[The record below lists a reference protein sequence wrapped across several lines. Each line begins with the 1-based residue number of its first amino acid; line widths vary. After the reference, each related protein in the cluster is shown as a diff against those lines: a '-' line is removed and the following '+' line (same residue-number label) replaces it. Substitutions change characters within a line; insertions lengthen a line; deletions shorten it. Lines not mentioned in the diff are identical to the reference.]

1 MTSKASSSVELL
13 TRWRRIE
20 EDEEENDDS
29 DPSTV
34 RRLNQRKEQW
44 FTDAFTMLISL
55 PKETHIWCGC
65 SDVMGPLIE
74 TFYNFF
80 RDDRE
85 DSPLKA
91 LWKRI
96 SGEMRTCAQCI
107 SQHHQTQEMY
117 EKEYEC
123 ASVGPLLVV
132 LRKLDEQRVTTH
144 LQEIN
149 LIIEKGAYD
158 PDHHHAEVVSVMYE
172 VLMFPF
178 FFDDMSL
185 CTEFEKFIE
194 SIDNIHELA
203 FAENQ
208 EFPGVYALLF
218 LNRRVRVIG
227 YRLARAMGKLRSA
240 TQLERLQP
248 LLKKFIG
255 ILEIEGM
262 PSSSQDP
269 RPRISLDRS
278 SIWLG
283 MTSLLEFLEGPA
295 FEEGILEPYPIFVD
309 TVLNHISGDS
319 PEFSLAVNCLK
330 ELFKTLG
337 CKLWLRATLSPSVM
351 RNTLLGQCFH
361 TRAEKIHKAIF
372 DLFQPLLQSL
382 EALRDGEH
390 EKQRRHFLYF
400 LLHQVPVSSNF
411 SVLARRIGHK
421 IALLIVLRGYKMNPP
436 CPPFECAHMWG
447 PSLVS
452 SFNDSAL
459 HISLRQPAIDLVQT
473 ILVSDATAL
482 LASLL
487 RNNTGN
493 YMGNE
498 VKYDDDDSN
507 LPFPHAVEDVSD
519 RPWSDFT
526 QQSKVTLGE
535 CKEWMCIPMLWIT
548 TLTST
553 NLLNLPVSL
562 SQAVFWSRSRFC
574 LVESEKTD
582 DMTVDME
589 TWLSSS
595 AVEIKGTLGW
605 KVATGSDDGGPG
617 KESKNS
623 VTVSKMCPTL
633 IRTLKRLTTGFLVQM
648 GEEYRKQWTW
658 VPGMSETFILS
669 LSDPDDNIRQFG
681 KSMLEHVS
689 NTRGLSCGLK
699 FLCSQSSHL
708 VHVFSGATH
717 VLQQVHLSSVLQR
730 FQILHHFFFL
740 LFKLLKE
747 EDVVIITEAVK
758 SSAGGFLRQP
768 DFSAPPVIE
777 SRNSSTAT
785 PELLKFLYS
794 LAEVAWGAVRKC
806 LAEGK
811 AFIHQSLCQMTC
823 VRLLEITPV
832 VLGKLRLS
840 REESCAIG
848 GALKDA
854 SDLKWLPDLIDW
866 GRSQLKVVVTY
877 WRRALA
883 ALLDILQGSKS
894 DTCSSAV
901 QAIRRV
907 LSADDLD
914 IEQLADQISRL
925 VPKKNECLKP
935 VKAVG
940 RAPDNVM
947 DLTEDVTEKESLKN
961 LPSLNKSHQLDINK
975 TLPPIRSISRVPSLK
990 KGTSSIDTSKSS
1002 AAVVSE
1008 KDVSV
1013 RSSNM
1018 VRDLPTTSAEPSK
1031 VGSMSKEAENR
1042 QTVGG
1047 PLSLVNRANLKNAA
1061 DEFISRGTSKEAQK
1075 SAISNTKGMDLRKV
1089 VIEPEVDPLDLALKS
1104 LKPQPL
1110 PLAKP
1115 GPIVPK
1121 RQVIQLC
1128 APVNKKAERW
1138 QRQAAGFKRFR
1149 PPKLEDWFRKILQM
1163 DYYAIVGLA
1172 STNKDE
1178 NQNVGKFREVPVRF
1192 SSPEQYVQIF
1202 QPLVLEEFKA
1212 QLQSSFQEIS
1222 SLEEIYYGD
1231 LSVLSIERV
1240 DDFHFVRFIKD
1251 ESDGPNSKSFSENDL
1266 ILFTKEHPENS
1277 NVGGNMIGKVE
1288 GREWDEKKRSSI
1300 LNVRLY
1306 LQNASSRLN
1315 QARRNLLERSQW
1327 HACRILNI
1335 TSQIREFQALSS
1347 IKDIPVLPVILS
1359 PLGDSNYDSET
1370 KRSDLRSLPH
1380 SLQQILKSSFNE
1392 SQLQAISVSIGSSN
1406 LTKEFDISLI
1416 QGPPGTGKTR
1426 TIVAIISGLLAS
1438 VSRKT
1443 GNSEQDHSSSTT
1455 SRQRMNPNVA
1465 MARVWQDAALAKQL
1479 DDDGESKKK
1488 IGEKIGKGRVLICAQ
1503 SNAAV
1508 DELVSRISSLGI
1520 YGMDGKM
1527 FKPYLVRVGNA
1538 KTVHPNS
1545 LPFFLDTLVDQ
1556 RLAEEKLRINKAK
1569 SNKAEDS
1576 SALLRCNLEKVV
1588 DQITRFEAKRANLNQ
1603 ESLDAKEKIRSK
1615 NLDIDDDG
1623 KPMSDAELGIRLR
1636 RLYEQKRKIYKDLG
1650 AVQAQERKAN
1660 NEIRALKHKLRK
1672 SILKDAQIVV
1682 TTLSGCGGDLYNVCA
1697 ESSSAHKFG
1706 SPSEDNLFDAV
1717 VIDEA
1722 AQALEPA
1729 TLIPLQLL
1737 KSRGTKC
1744 IMVGDPKQLPA
1755 TVLSNIASKYLY
1767 ECSMFERLQRAGYP
1781 ILMLTQQYRM
1791 HPDICRFPSMHFYD
1805 NKLLNGVDMS
1815 SKSAPFHESPYLRP
1829 YVFYDIV
1836 DGQEH
1841 RSGDSSSVCN
1851 EQEAEAA
1858 VQLLRFFKKRYPS
1871 EFVAGRIGIIT
1882 PYKRQLAVLR
1892 SRFSNAFG
1900 SQVAADMELNT
1911 VDGFQGRE
1919 VDILVLSTVRAT
1931 HSASDGNNQ
1940 SRIGFVADVRRMN
1953 VALTRARLS
1962 LWVFGNTRTLQ
1973 RDHNWGALV
1982 KDAQEREA
1990 IIPVKR
1996 PYNMFGEKALEQKQF
2011 ENLSKNFP
2019 EPGKQHQHSRRKEH
2033 RAETSS
2039 DRKMRKPDGDIVPPL
2054 SSKGSESKHSRRKAR
2069 EEASSQRE
2077 KLATGSEEVRS
2088 EVNPRRNQEKKEK
2101 MKGIEKSSN
2110 PEDTDVTSS
2119 KKKKEEP
2126 NAWKKSK
2133 KASSKLDSNKRE
2145 KSTDE
2150 SEQRDRQI
2158 NKGNASCNQGGGE
2171 DVVSKRKKQREAVAA
2186 ILNSSLIP
2194 SHKPKPP
2201 KRPLSPSSTASSH
2214 TRPSKAIK
2222 ESTKNNSKQ
2231 R

>member
-1 MTSKASSSVELL
+1 MLSKVSPSGELL
-13 TRWRRIE
+13 SRWRRIE

-29 DPSTV
+29 DPSSV

-44 FTDAFTMLISL
+44 FTDAFTLLISL
-55 PKETHIWCGC
+55 PKDTHIWCGHG
-65 SDVMGPLIE
+65 DVMGPLLE
-74 TFYNFF
+74 TFYNYFK
-80 RDDRE
+80 DDRV
-85 DSPLKA
+85 DSPLKV

-96 SGEMRTCAQCI
+96 SEEMRLCAQCI
-107 SQHHQTQEMY
+107 CQHHQTQEMY

-123 ASVGPLLVV
+123 SSVGPLLDV
-132 LRKLDEQRVTTH
+132 LRKLDEERVTRH

-149 LIIEKGAYD
+149 FKVENGTYD

-185 CTEFEKFIE
+185 CAEFEKFIE

-208 EFPGVYALLF
+208 EFPVSNPVRAPPTIAQEIHWNSGDGGTAFCVSGTEAEDLSRPLIYMAWDDII
-218 LNRRVRVIG
+218 VRV
-227 YRLARAMGKLRSA
+227 K
-240 TQLERLQP
+240 
-248 LLKKFIG
+248 
-255 ILEIEGM
+255 
-262 PSSSQDP
+262 
-269 RPRISLDRS
+269 
-278 SIWLG
+278 
-283 MTSLLEFLEGPA
+283 GPA

-337 CKLWLRATLSPSVM
+337 M
-351 RNTLLGQCFH
+351 
-361 TRAEKIHKAIF
+361 
-372 DLFQPLLQSL
+372 SL
-382 EALRDGEH
+382 EALRDD
-390 EKQRRHFLYF
+390 
-400 LLHQVPVSSNF
+400 SS
-411 SVLARRIGHK
+411 
-421 IALLIVLRGYKMNPP
+421 
-436 CPPFECAHMWG
+436 
-447 PSLVS
+447 
-452 SFNDSAL
+452 L
-459 HISLRQPAIDLVQT
+459 HISLRQPAIDLVQA

-487 RNNTGN
+487 RNKTGK
-493 YMGNE
+493 YMGDE
-498 VKYDDDDSN
+498 MQSDDDDSN
-507 LPFPHAVEDVSD
+507 LPFSHIAEDVSD
-519 RPWSDFT
+519 RSWSDFT
-526 QQSKVTLGE
+526 QQSKITLGE

-548 TLTST
+548 TLTNT

-562 SQAVFWSRSRFC
+562 SQAVFWARSRFC
-574 LVESEKTD
+574 LVESEKND
-582 DMTVDME
+582 EMTVDIE

-623 VTVSKMCPTL
+623 VTVSKMCLTL
-633 IRTLKRLTTGFLVQM
+633 IRTLKRLTTCYLVQM
-648 GEEYRKQWTW
+648 GEECRKQWTW
-658 VPGMSETFILS
+658 VPGMGETFILS
-669 LSDPDDNIRQFG
+669 LSDPDDNVRQFG

-699 FLCSQSSHL
+699 FLCSQTSHL
-708 VHVFSGATH
+708 LFVSSGVRH
-717 VLQQVHLSSVLQR
+717 VLQQ
-730 FQILHHFFFL
+730 
-740 LFKLLKE
+740 LLKE
-747 EDVVIITEAVK
+747 EEVAITDVVKI
-758 SSAGGFLRQP
+758 SAGGFLRQP
-768 DFSAPPVIE
+768 NFNVLP
-777 SRNSSTAT
+777 
-785 PELLKFLYS
+785 
-794 LAEVAWGAVRKC
+794 
-806 LAEGK
+806 
-811 AFIHQSLCQMTC
+811 MTC
-823 VRLLEITPV
+823 VRLLEILPV
-832 VLGKLRLS
+832 VLGKLRVS
-840 REESCAIG
+840 REESFHTRG
-848 GALKDA
+848 TLKDV
-854 SDLKWLPDLIDW
+854 SGLKWLPDLIDW
-866 GRSQLKVVVTY
+866 GRSQLKVVVAY
-877 WRRALA
+877 WKRALV
-883 ALLDILQGSKS
+883 ALLDILQGSNS
-894 DTCSSAV
+894 DACSSAV
-901 QAIRRV
+901 QAIRHV
-907 LSADDLD
+907 LASGDTSHNALTLLNSDDVD
-914 IEQLADQISRL
+914 IEQLAEQISRL
-925 VPKKNECLKP
+925 VPKANEYQILKP
-935 VKAVG
+935 VDVVG
-940 RAPDNVM
+940 KVQDNMM
-947 DLTEDVTEKESLKN
+947 DLTVDETEKESLKN
-961 LPSLNKSHQLDINK
+961 LPSLHKSHQPDINK
-975 TLPPIRSISRVPSLK
+975 TLPPITSISQVSSLK
-990 KGTSSIDTSKSS
+990 KSTSSIDASKLLAPVLSERDVTVSS
-1002 AAVVSE
+1002 T
-1008 KDVSV
+1008 
-1013 RSSNM
+1013 NI
-1018 VRDLPTTSAEPSK
+1018 VRDLPTTNAEPSK
-1031 VGSMSKEAENR
+1031 AAGMSREAEKRQNVEDPVSSGNR
-1042 QTVGG
+1042 
-1047 PLSLVNRANLKNAA
+1047 PNLKAT
-1061 DEFISRGTSKEAQK
+1061 DELGPRGTSKEAQK

-1089 VIEPEVDPLDLALKS
+1089 VNETEADPLDLALKS
-1104 LKPQPL
+1104 LKPQLL

-1128 APVNKKAERW
+1128 APVTKKSDRW
-1138 QRQAAGFKRFR
+1138 QRQEAGFKRFR

-1192 SSPEQYVQIF
+1192 GSPEQYIQIF

-1222 SLEEIYYGD
+1222 SLEEIYYGV

-1240 DDFHFVRFIKD
+1240 DDFHFVRFMQD
-1251 ESDGPNSKSFSENDL
+1251 ENDGSNSKSFSENDL
-1266 ILFTKEHPENS
+1266 VLFTKEHPESS
-1277 NVGGNMIGKVE
+1277 NVGVNMMGKVE
-1288 GREWDEKKRSSI
+1288 GREWDDKKRSSI

-1327 HACRILNI
+1327 HASRILNI

-1347 IKDIPVLPVILS
+1347 IKDIPILPLILS
-1359 PLGDSNYDSET
+1359 PKSDSNYDSEV

-1392 SQLQAISVSIGSSN
+1392 SQLQAISVAIGSSN
-1406 LTKEFDISLI
+1406 LMKAFDISLI

-1438 VSRKT
+1438 ALHKASDR
-1443 GNSEQDHSSSTT
+1443 GNSEPDHSSST
-1455 SRQRMNPNVA
+1455 SRQRMNPSVA
-1465 MARVWQDAALAKQL
+1465 IARAWQDAALAKQL
-1479 DDDGESKKK
+1479 NDDEETNKK
-1488 IGEKIGKGRVLICAQ
+1488 IAEKNGRGRVLICAQ

-1520 YGMDGKM
+1520 YGRDGKM

-1545 LPFFLDTLVDQ
+1545 MPFFLDTLVDQ
-1556 RLAEEKLRINKAK
+1556 RLAEERIRINESK
-1569 SNKAEDS
+1569 SNKGADS
-1576 SALLRCNLEKVV
+1576 SALLRSNLEKIV
-1588 DQITRFEAKRANLNQ
+1588 DQITHFEAKRANINQ
-1603 ESLDAKEKIRSK
+1603 ESLDAKDKPENEHHNK
-1615 NLDIDDDG
+1615 DDDG

-1636 RLYEQKRKIYKDLG
+1636 RLYEQKRKIYKDLS

-1660 NEIRALKHKLRK
+1660 YEMRALKHKLRK
-1672 SILKDAQIVV
+1672 SILKEAQIVV
-1682 TTLSGCGGDLYNVCA
+1682 TTLSGCGGDLYSVCA
-1697 ESSSAHKFG
+1697 ESLSAHKFG

-1755 TVLSNIASKYLY
+1755 TVLSNVASKFLY

-1791 HPDICRFPSMHFYD
+1791 HPEICRFPSMHFYD
-1805 NKLLNGVDMS
+1805 YKLLNGVDMS
-1815 SKSAPFHESPYLRP
+1815 SKSAPFHESHHLGP

-1892 SRFSNAFG
+1892 SRFTGAFG
-1900 SQVAADMELNT
+1900 AQVTADMEMNT

-1931 HSASDGNNQ
+1931 HSDPDGVNQ

-1953 VALTRARLS
+1953 VALTRAKLS
-1962 LWVFGNTRTLQ
+1962 LWVLGNTRTLQ

-1982 KDAQEREA
+1982 KDAKEREV

-1996 PYNMFGEKALEQKQF
+1996 PYNNMFGEYVMEQNHS
-2011 ENLSKNFP
+2011 ENLPKNFP
-2019 EPGKQHQHSRRKEH
+2019 KPEKQHSRRKEQ

-2039 DRKMRKPDGDIVPPL
+2039 DRKMRKSDGDFVPI
-2054 SSKGSESKHSRRKAR
+2054 SSRGSERKHSRRNVK

-2077 KLATGSEEVRS
+2077 KQAASCEKVASEETLKRS
-2088 EVNPRRNQEKKEK
+2088 HEKKEK
-2101 MKGIEKSSN
+2101 MKGREKSSN
-2110 PEDTDVTSS
+2110 PENTDTNSS
-2119 KKKKEEP
+2119 KNENSNE
-2126 NAWKKSK
+2126 WKKSK
-2133 KASSKLDSNKRE
+2133 KASSKVDSSKRANPI
-2145 KSTDE
+2145 DE
-2150 SEQRDRQI
+2150 IGQKDRQI
-2158 NKGNASCNQGGGE
+2158 NKGNASNQGGVE
-2171 DVVSKRKKQREAVAA
+2171 DMISKRKQQREAVAA
-2186 ILNSSLIP
+2186 ILNSDHCPQVQPLAVIQDRLRRSKKLMCNCKLVCFNTELHSSYLQSRPRTTVNKDNKQKTTDFTKVII
-2194 SHKPKPP
+2194 SHNREPAANF
-2201 KRPLSPSSTASSH
+2201 RFHGFASTTASLPLMASIFLASVTSLSLLEAFLEDET
-2214 TRPSKAIK
+2214 TRTSAFCRSSMTLMEASAGSSP
-2222 ESTKNNSKQ
+2222 
-2231 R
+2231 RFW

>member
-1 MTSKASSSVELL
+1 
-13 TRWRRIE
+13 
-20 EDEEENDDS
+20 
-29 DPSTV
+29 
-34 RRLNQRKEQW
+34 
-44 FTDAFTMLISL
+44 
-55 PKETHIWCGC
+55 
-65 SDVMGPLIE
+65 
-74 TFYNFF
+74 
-80 RDDRE
+80 
-85 DSPLKA
+85 
-91 LWKRI
+91 
-96 SGEMRTCAQCI
+96 
-107 SQHHQTQEMY
+107 
-117 EKEYEC
+117 
-123 ASVGPLLVV
+123 
-132 LRKLDEQRVTTH
+132 
-144 LQEIN
+144 
-149 LIIEKGAYD
+149 
-158 PDHHHAEVVSVMYE
+158 
-172 VLMFPF
+172 
-178 FFDDMSL
+178 
-185 CTEFEKFIE
+185 
-194 SIDNIHELA
+194 
-203 FAENQ
+203 
-208 EFPGVYALLF
+208 
-218 LNRRVRVIG
+218 
-227 YRLARAMGKLRSA
+227 
-240 TQLERLQP
+240 
-248 LLKKFIG
+248 
-255 ILEIEGM
+255 
-262 PSSSQDP
+262 
-269 RPRISLDRS
+269 
-278 SIWLG
+278 
-283 MTSLLEFLEGPA
+283 
-295 FEEGILEPYPIFVD
+295 
-309 TVLNHISGDS
+309 
-319 PEFSLAVNCLK
+319 
-330 ELFKTLG
+330 
-337 CKLWLRATLSPSVM
+337 
-351 RNTLLGQCFH
+351 
-361 TRAEKIHKAIF
+361 
-372 DLFQPLLQSL
+372 
-382 EALRDGEH
+382 
-390 EKQRRHFLYF
+390 
-400 LLHQVPVSSNF
+400 
-411 SVLARRIGHK
+411 
-421 IALLIVLRGYKMNPP
+421 
-436 CPPFECAHMWG
+436 
-447 PSLVS
+447 
-452 SFNDSAL
+452 
-459 HISLRQPAIDLVQT
+459 
-473 ILVSDATAL
+473 
-482 LASLL
+482 
-487 RNNTGN
+487 
-493 YMGNE
+493 
-498 VKYDDDDSN
+498 
-507 LPFPHAVEDVSD
+507 
-519 RPWSDFT
+519 
-526 QQSKVTLGE
+526 
-535 CKEWMCIPMLWIT
+535 
-548 TLTST
+548 
-553 NLLNLPVSL
+553 
-562 SQAVFWSRSRFC
+562 
-574 LVESEKTD
+574 
-582 DMTVDME
+582 
-589 TWLSSS
+589 
-595 AVEIKGTLGW
+595 
-605 KVATGSDDGGPG
+605 
-617 KESKNS
+617 
-623 VTVSKMCPTL
+623 
-633 IRTLKRLTTGFLVQM
+633 
-648 GEEYRKQWTW
+648 
-658 VPGMSETFILS
+658 
-669 LSDPDDNIRQFG
+669 
-681 KSMLEHVS
+681 
-689 NTRGLSCGLK
+689 
-699 FLCSQSSHL
+699 
-708 VHVFSGATH
+708 
-717 VLQQVHLSSVLQR
+717 
-730 FQILHHFFFL
+730 
-740 LFKLLKE
+740 
-747 EDVVIITEAVK
+747 
-758 SSAGGFLRQP
+758 
-768 DFSAPPVIE
+768 
-777 SRNSSTAT
+777 
-785 PELLKFLYS
+785 
-794 LAEVAWGAVRKC
+794 
-806 LAEGK
+806 
-811 AFIHQSLCQMTC
+811 
-823 VRLLEITPV
+823 
-832 VLGKLRLS
+832 
-840 REESCAIG
+840 
-848 GALKDA
+848 
-854 SDLKWLPDLIDW
+854 
-866 GRSQLKVVVTY
+866 
-877 WRRALA
+877 
-883 ALLDILQGSKS
+883 
-894 DTCSSAV
+894 
-901 QAIRRV
+901 
-907 LSADDLD
+907 
-914 IEQLADQISRL
+914 
-925 VPKKNECLKP
+925 
-935 VKAVG
+935 
-940 RAPDNVM
+940 M

-961 LPSLNKSHQLDINK
+961 LPSLHKSHQLDINK

-1013 RSSNM
+1013 RSSNI

-1031 VGSMSKEAENR
+1031 VGSMSKDAENR

-1047 PLSLVNRANLKNAA
+1047 PLSLVNKANLKNAA

-1110 PLAKP
+1110 PLTKP

-1488 IGEKIGKGRVLICAQ
+1488 MGEKIGKGRVLICAQ

-1508 DELVSRISSLGI
+1508 DELVSRISSLGV

-1556 RLAEEKLRINKAK
+1556 RLAEERMRINKAK

-1576 SALLRCNLEKVV
+1576 SALLRCSLEKVV

-1603 ESLDAKEKIRSK
+1603 ESLDAKEKLGSK

-1815 SKSAPFHESPYLRP
+1815 SKSAPFHKSPYLRP

-1858 VQLLRFFKKRYPS
+1858 VQLLRFFKRRYPS

-1892 SRFSNAFG
+1892 SRFSSAFG

-1931 HSASDGNNQ
+1931 HSASDGNSQ

-1982 KDAQEREA
+1982 KDAKEREA

-1996 PYNMFGEKALEQKQF
+1996 PYNMFGEKATEQKQF

-2019 EPGKQHQHSRRKEH
+2019 EPEKQHQHSRRKEH

-2039 DRKMRKPDGDIVPPL
+2039 DRKMRKPDGDVVPL
-2054 SSKGSESKHSRRKAR
+2054 LSKGSESKQSRRKAK

-2077 KLATGSEEVRS
+2077 KLATGSEEVTS

-2101 MKGIEKSSN
+2101 MKGIEKSSD

-2119 KKKKEEP
+2119 KKEDP
-2126 NAWKKSK
+2126 NARKKSK

-2150 SEQRDRQI
+2150 SEQRDRQA
-2158 NKGNASCNQGGGE
+2158 NKSNAPSNQGGGE
-2171 DVVSKRKKQREAVAA
+2171 DLVSKRKKEREAVEA
-2186 ILNSSLIP
+2186 ILKSSLIP